1 MHKINFENTIYI
13 KKRSGYA
20 NDELNR
26 YLCEWDVSLQ
36 RSIMK
41 NRINL
46 KLSAIDVFRQY
57 KAITYVTNERG
68 IRETRAVSIP
78 SYVLFSLSYRFN
90 KNPEKKMWFF
100 CTKYTVTCNN
110 LSFASG
116 FTGVDFVKWNSCID
130 YFALMYIWS

>member
-90 KNPEKKMWFF
+90 KSPEKKM
-100 CTKYTVTCNN
+100 
-110 LSFASG
+110 
-116 FTGVDFVKWNSCID
+116 
-130 YFALMYIWS
+130 